1 MILIGSNFAGLS
13 QASDTICIPVQQA
26 KKVYAAAA
34 QKKVADS
41 LLTIANAQLS
51 ELKVQVSLLTEKEQE
66 LRNYFNREISNLENQ
81 IALYKDQVV
90 GYEKIVRR
98 EKRKRFFTS
107 VAGTLATGAVIFLSL
122 KK

>member
-13 QASDTICIPVQQA
+13 QTTDTICIPLQQA

-34 QKKVADS
+34 QKRVADS
-41 LLTIANAQLS
+41 LLTIANSQLY
-51 ELKVQVSLLTEKEQE
+51 ELKAQVLLLAEKEQE
-66 LRNYFNREISNLENQ
+66 QRNYFNREISNLENQ

-90 GYEKIVRR
+90 GYEKLVKR
-98 EKRKRFFTS
+98 ERRKRFFTS